1 MSKKIR
7 KWSDEYVRYGF
18 TYITE
23 ADGSQR
29 PQYTICDAKLSNCS
43 LAPAKLKEH
52 FLKMHGDGKY
62 KNTTLAEF
70 KIKRARYDEKTILPV
85 FGFVPIDKPILVCA
99 SLYRCDDNI
108 MTSLAPQKNHPGVTT
123 IGPCAKFDVC
133 LPSSL
138 GLVKK
143 NKKIFAL

>member
-23 ADGSQR
+23 PDGSQR
-29 PQYTICDAKLSNCS
+29 PQCTICDAKLSNSS
-43 LAPAKLKEH
+43 LASAKLKEH

-70 KIKRARYDEKTILPV
+70 KIKKARYDEKATRAV
-85 FGFVPIDKPILVCA
+85 FGFVSIDKPILTALHEVAYLIAKQTNHTHHWGKTREA
-99 SLYRCDDNI
+99 SCVEDGEYH
-108 MTSLAPQKNHPGVTT
+108 AWK
-123 IGPCAKFDVC
+123 
-133 LPSSL
+133 SSR
-138 GLVKK
+138 K
-143 NKKIFAL
+143 